1 VAVFRDRVAEGWL
14 PTRGR
19 NQFLPIQEFL
29 ANLTPGGGTAFSDS
43 LKQYAQR
50 AKDAGV
56 AVVVSDFLDPAGYA
70 PGLRALMERR
80 FDIHVLHL
88 LSPDE
93 MHPVLGGDL
102 ELVDAES
109 GEVREV
115 SVDAEVLR
123 GYERQLGTFI
133 SGIEGFC
140 RANELNYVRVVSDM
154 PVEDL
159 LLRRLKG
166 GMLQ

>member
-1 VAVFRDRVAEGWL
+1 VEERIRAARVLVSSRLSLVESC
-14 PTRGR
+14 R
-19 NQFLPIQEFL
+19 
-29 ANLTPGGGTAFSDS
+29 AFI
-43 LKQYAQR
+43 R
-50 AKDAGV
+50 
-56 AVVVSDFLDPAGYA
+56 
-70 PGLRALMERR
+70 LRALGAASEAR
-80 FDIHVLHL
+80 
-88 LSPDE
+88 
-93 MHPVLGGDL
+93 
-102 ELVDAES
+102 LVDAEN

-123 GYERQLGTFI
+123 SYERQLGTFI